1 METHQETF
9 SGPDGPIT
17 VYLRQLH
24 QDDEDRIEV
33 FLQGLSSESMYHRF
47 LTSGCSKK
55 WLQDELFDYNQ
66 DCDIA
71 IVAVLR
77 DGKDRDDEKII
88 GESRYFLNNGTNEAE
103 FAVLVQ
109 DYYQRK
115 GVGTFMLDYLVK
127 IAKERGINT
136 LYACVHRGNLAMCRF
151 LEKSG
156 RVTKSFCSLE
166 DDEFIFKIG
175 L

>member
-1 METHQETF
+1 MECSQERF
-9 SGPDGPIT
+9 NGPEGPII
-17 VYLRQLH
+17 VHLRELVP
-24 QDDEDRIEV
+24 DDADKIDV
-33 FLQGLSSESMYHRF
+33 FLQNLSPQSVYHRF

-55 WLQDELFDYNQ
+55 WLQEELFDYNQ

-71 IVAVLR
+71 IVALLR
-77 DGKDRDDEKII
+77 DDNDGKNEMII
-88 GESRYFLNNGTNEAE
+88 GEGRYFLNNATNEAE

-109 DYYQRK
+109 DYYQRR
-115 GVGTFMLDYLVK
+115 GIGTYMLDCLVSTAREK
-127 IAKERGINT
+127 GIDA

-156 RVTKSFCSLE
+156 RVTISFCSLE
-166 DDEFIFKIG
+166 DEEFIFKIG

>member
-1 METHQETF
+1 MECCQEMF
-9 SGPDGPIT
+9 NGPEGPII
-17 VYLRQLH
+17 VHLRELVP
-24 QDDEDRIEV
+24 EDADKIEM
-33 FLQGLSSESMYHRF
+33 FLQNVSPQSVYHRF
-47 LTSGCSKK
+47 LSSGCSKK
-55 WLQDELFDYNQ
+55 WLQEELFDYNQ

-77 DGKDRDDEKII
+77 NGKDNKEEKII
-88 GESRYFLNNGTNEAE
+88 GESRYFLNNTTNEAE

-109 DYYQRK
+109 DYYQRR
-115 GVGTFMLDYLVK
+115 GVGTYMLDYLVRTAREK
-127 IAKERGINT
+127 GIDA

-166 DDEFIFKIG
+166 DDEFIFKMG